1 MPPMGNVFRGGPS
14 DPFGWLI
21 SGSTPDYRDLLKR
34 KEVDGVSGP
43 WVLIDGYVS
52 VSSLGDDRRI
62 FTFLWGRLVEDRD
75 TRKLVKAFRKSDYP
89 GNNAI
94 PQPAEDHYK
103 FAGEIPWST
112 RFGSMLRTSTGRS
125 RTHIEEAFQQY
136 ESGQRQLGISVEVP
150 TFDFSWES
158 YHSTLNQESG
168 ISILAPAICNSL
180 KLVNHAQEWDLHERN
195 GCRATLYSESRRTN
209 DAFDIRLLYIR
220 EDLLKE
226 YAEQTGQEL
235 VWFVW
240 GERELDHE
248 VVIVDEASIV
258 GIVLGS
264 ENAYLANDPIGDNII
279 MTIAVTICI
288 ITGMNLTLGS
298 NSEHVEW

>member
-1 MPPMGNVFRGGPS
+1 MPPMGKVFRGAPS
-14 DPFGWLI
+14 DPFGWLT
-21 SGSTPDYRDLLKR
+21 SGATPGYRDLLKR

-94 PQPAEDHYK
+94 PQPAEDHYT

-112 RFGSMLRTSTGRS
+112 RFGSMLHTSTGRS
-125 RTHIEEAFQQY
+125 RRHIEEAFEQY
-136 ESGQRQLGISVEVP
+136 ESGQRQPGISVEVP
-150 TFDFSWES
+150 TFDFSWDA

-168 ISILAPAICNSL
+168 ISILAPAFCNSL

-195 GCRATLYSESRRTN
+195 GCRVQHSIPRAVAPTTPS
-209 DAFDIRLLYIR
+209 IRLLHIR
-220 EDLLKE
+220 
-226 YAEQTGQEL
+226 
-235 VWFVW
+235 
-240 GERELDHE
+240 
-248 VVIVDEASIV
+248 
-258 GIVLGS
+258 
-264 ENAYLANDPIGDNII
+264 
-279 MTIAVTICI
+279 
-288 ITGMNLTLGS
+288 
-298 NSEHVEW
+298 